1 MSQMVRAVL
10 LAVAA
15 AFCFTLETM
24 AVKLITEV
32 PLATIVLARALGQ
45 LLWTAP
51 AFAADPISVMRT
63 RVLPLQLLRGLLSIT
78 AWYLYFFAFA
88 GLPLATG
95 TVLSFTSVL
104 FVTALAGP
112 ILGERV
118 RLRRWSATL
127 VGFAGVVVIL
137 RPGGLPLDWAVASSI
152 SAALMGAAI
161 LLLTKMLSRIERT
174 ETIMFYIGVVA
185 VAVSLPIALPGL
197 AWPGWGNLGLLVL
210 AGLCGPLA
218 MQFWI
223 TSLRLADAS
232 FLAPISY
239 VRLVFAAGF
248 GIVLF
253 DEMPDWGL
261 AVGASLIIGSA
272 IYITRREAQ
281 LARVQPRKPD
291 SAITASSTDESN
303 PKAR

>member
-1 MSQMVRAVL
+1 MTSIVRAVL
-10 LAVAA
+10 LSIGA

-24 AVKLITEV
+24 VVKLITDV
-32 PLATIVLARALGQ
+32 PLTTIVLARALGQ
-45 LLWTAP
+45 MLWTVP
-51 AFAADPISVMRT
+51 AFAQDPLGVMRT
-63 RVLPLQLLRGLLSIT
+63 RVLPLQLLRGLLSII

-95 TVLSFTSVL
+95 TVLSFTAVL

-112 ILGERV
+112 ILGEHV
-118 RLRRWSATL
+118 GLRRWSATL

-210 AGLCGPLA
+210 AGICGPLA
-218 MQFWI
+218 MQLWI
-223 TSLRLADAS
+223 TSLRMADAS

-248 GIVLF
+248 GIFLF
-253 DEMPDWGL
+253 NEVPDWGL
-261 AVGASLIIGSA
+261 GVGAALIIGSA

-281 LARVQPRKPD
+281 LAGAQPRKPD
-291 SAITASSTDESN
+291 SATAASSTEESS